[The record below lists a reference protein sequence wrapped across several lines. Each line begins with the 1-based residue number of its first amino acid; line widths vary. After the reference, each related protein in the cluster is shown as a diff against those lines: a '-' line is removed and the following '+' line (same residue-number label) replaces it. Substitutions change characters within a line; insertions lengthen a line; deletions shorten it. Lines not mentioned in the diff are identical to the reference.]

1 MALPK
6 ELVADLSGMVATA
19 ERTREAAIDVMY
31 ALQRHYGYLCDEA
44 MEYAARLLGMTTLE
58 LESLATF
65 YDFLYRRPV
74 GRYVIHVCDSVV
86 CWMFHQD
93 SIFDYLCRTLGV
105 PPGGTTEDGLF
116 TVLPAACI
124 GNCHN
129 APTMLINGR
138 FYDRLHPEKINAILD
153 ELRAQ
158 TTEEDIRCK

>member
-1 MALPK
+1 MALPD
-6 ELVADLSGMVATA
+6 ELVADLKRMIAQA
-19 ERTREAAIDVMY
+19 EHPREAAVDVMY

-44 MEYAARLLGMTTLE
+44 MHYASTLLGMTTLE

-65 YDFLYRRPV
+65 YDYLYRRPV
-74 GRYVIHVCDSVV
+74 GHYVIHVCDSVV

-105 PPGGTTEDGLF
+105 PPGGTTEDGMF
-116 TVLPAACI
+116 TVLPSACI

-138 FYDRLHPEKINAILD
+138 FYNKLTPERIDAVLR
-153 ELRAQ
+153 ELRE
-158 TTEEDIRCK
+158 TTEEPVRCK

>member
-1 MALPK
+1 MSLPDAV
-6 ELVADLSGMVATA
+6 VAEIDGVIAA
-19 ERTREAAIDVMY
+19 VEHHKREAAVDVMY

-44 MEYAARLLGMTTLE
+44 MHYASKVLGMTTLE

-65 YDFLYRRPV
+65 YDYLYRRPV

-93 SIFDYLCRTLGV
+93 SIFDYLCRKLGV
-105 PPGGTTEDGLF
+105 PPGGTTEDGMF

-129 APTMLINGR
+129 APSMLINGR
-138 FYDRLHPEKINAILD
+138 FYDRLTAERIDAVLA
-153 ELRAQ
+153 ELRQ
-158 TTEEDIRCK
+158 STEEPVRCK

>member
-1 MALPK
+1 MALPQ
-6 ELVADLSGMVATA
+6 ELIDDMRRMIEGA
-19 ERTREAAIDVMY
+19 EHPREAAIDVMY

-44 MEYAARLLGMTTLE
+44 MHHASRLLGITTYE

-65 YDFLYRRPV
+65 YDFLYRQPV

-105 PPGGTTEDGLF
+105 PPGGTTDDGMF
-116 TVLPAACI
+116 TVLPSACI

-129 APTMLINGR
+129 APTMLINGQ
-138 FYDRLHPEKINAILD
+138 FYNRLTPERINAILA
-153 ELRAQ
+153 ELRA
-158 TTEEDIRCK
+158 TNREEDIRCK

>member
-1 MALPK
+1 MPSLPEALDADLTR
-6 ELVADLSGMVATA
+6 LVASVA
-19 ERTREAAIDVMY
+19 RPREAAVDVMY

-44 MEYAARLLGMTTLE
+44 MHRAADLLGMTTLE

-65 YDFLYRRPV
+65 YDYLYRRPV
-74 GRYVIHVCDSVV
+74 GRYVIHVCDSVI

-105 PPGGTTEDGLF
+105 APGDTTEDGLF

-138 FYDRLHPEKINAILD
+138 FYDRLTPERIDAVLA
-153 ELRAQ
+153 ELRRGI
-158 TTEEDIRCK
+158 EEPARCK

>member
-1 MALPK
+1 MSPLPT
-6 ELVADLSGMVATA
+6 ELETELARLVDAVP
-19 ERTREAAIDVMY
+19 RPREAAVDVMY

-44 MEYAARLLGMTTLE
+44 MHCAARVLGMTTLE

-65 YDFLYRRPV
+65 YDYLYRRPV

-105 PPGGTTEDGLF
+105 PPGGTSEDGLF

-138 FYDRLHPEKINAILD
+138 FYDRLTPERIDAVLD
-153 ELRAQ
+153 ELRAG
-158 TTEEDIRCK
+158 TEEPVRCK

>member
-1 MALPK
+1 MSLPAALLDDLAS
-6 ELVADLSGMVATA
+6 LVAGSSHPRA
-19 ERTREAAIDVMY
+19 AAIDVMY

-44 MEYAARLLGMTTLE
+44 MHYASRLLGMTTLE

-65 YDFLYRRPV
+65 YDYLYRRPV

-93 SIFDYLCRTLGV
+93 SIFDYLCRALGV

-138 FYDRLHPEKINAILD
+138 FYDRLTPERIDAVIAA
-153 ELRAQ
+153 LRAG
-158 TTEEDIRCK
+158 TEEPVRCK

>member
-6 ELVADLSGMVATA
+6 ELVADLHGMVARA
-19 ERTREAAIDVMY
+19 EHAREAAIDVMY

-44 MEYAARLLGMTTLE
+44 MGHAARVLGMTTLE

-138 FYDRLHPEKINAILD
+138 FYDRLHPERINAILA

>member
-1 MALPK
+1 MLPDALQK
-6 ELVADLSGMVATA
+6 ELARLVASVA
-19 ERTREAAIDVMY
+19 RPREAAVDVMY

-44 MEYAARLLGMTTLE
+44 MHRAAEVLGMTTLE

-65 YDFLYRRPV
+65 YDYLYRRPV
-74 GRYVIHVCDSVV
+74 GRYVIHVCDSVI

-105 PPGGTTEDGLF
+105 APGDTTEDGLF

-138 FYDRLHPEKINAILD
+138 FYDRLTPERIDAVLA
-153 ELRAQ
+153 ELRRGI
-158 TTEEDIRCK
+158 EEPARCK

>member
-1 MALPK
+1 M
-6 ELVADLSGMVATA
+6 
-19 ERTREAAIDVMY
+19 
-31 ALQRHYGYLCDEA
+31 H
-44 MEYAARLLGMTTLE
+44 YAAKLLAMTPLE

-65 YDFLYRRPV
+65 YDYLYRRPV

-93 SIFDYLCRTLGV
+93 SIFDHLCRTLGV
-105 PPGGTTEDGLF
+105 PPGGTTADGLF

-138 FYDRLHPEKINAILD
+138 FYDRLTPERVDAVLA
-153 ELRAQ
+153 ELREAI
-158 TTEEDIRCK
+158 EEPVRCK

>member
-1 MALPK
+1 MPLPDD
-6 ELVADLSGMVATA
+6 LVAQIQHRIDTA
-19 ERTREAAIDVMY
+19 GHPREAAVDVMY

-44 MEYAARLLGMTTLE
+44 MHYASRVLGMTTLE

-65 YDFLYRRPV
+65 YDYLYRRPV

-105 PPGGTTEDGLF
+105 PPGGTTKDGLF

-129 APTMLINGR
+129 APTMLVNGR
-138 FYDRLHPEKINAILD
+138 FYDRLTPERIDAALA
-153 ELRAQ
+153 ELRQ
-158 TTEEDIRCK
+158 STEEPVRCK

>member
-1 MALPK
+1 MSLPQPLID
-6 ELVADLSGMVATA
+6 ELQACIA
-19 ERTREAAIDVMY
+19 EAQTPREAAVDVMY
-31 ALQRHYGYLCDEA
+31 ALQHHYGYLCDEA
-44 MEYAARLLGMTTLE
+44 MHYASTLLGMTTLE

-65 YDFLYRRPV
+65 YDYLYRRPV

-116 TVLPAACI
+116 TVMPSACV

-138 FYDRLHPEKINAILD
+138 FYDRLTPERVDAVIAS
-153 ELRAQ
+153 LRAG
-158 TTEEDIRCK
+158 TEEPVRCK

>member
-1 MALPK
+1 MPSLPEALDA
-6 ELVADLSGMVATA
+6 ELARLVASVA
-19 ERTREAAIDVMY
+19 RPREAAVDVMY

-44 MEYAARLLGMTTLE
+44 MHRAAEVLGMTTLE

-65 YDFLYRRPV
+65 YDYLYRRPV
-74 GRYVIHVCDSVV
+74 GRYVIHVCDSVI

-105 PPGGTTEDGLF
+105 SPGDTTEDGLF

-138 FYDRLHPEKINAILD
+138 FYDRLTPERIDDVLA
-153 ELRAQ
+153 ELRRGI
-158 TTEEDIRCK
+158 EEPARCK

>member
-1 MALPK
+1 MALPDA
-6 ELVADLSGMVATA
+6 LVSDIERMIAGA
-19 ERTREAAIDVMY
+19 EHPREAAVDVLY
-31 ALQRHYGYLCDEA
+31 ALQQHYGYLCDEA
-44 MEYAARLLGMTTLE
+44 MHYASQLLGMSTLE

-65 YDFLYRRPV
+65 YDYLYRQPV

-105 PPGGTTEDGLF
+105 PPGGTTDDGLF
-116 TVLPAACI
+116 TVLPSACI

-138 FYDRLHPEKINAILD
+138 FYNKLTPERIDATIR
-153 ELRAQ
+153 ELRE
-158 TTEEDIRCK
+158 TTQEPVRCK

>member
-1 MALPK
+1 MALPDA
-6 ELVADLSGMVATA
+6 LVSDIERMIAGA
-19 ERTREAAIDVMY
+19 EHPREAAVDVLY
-31 ALQRHYGYLCDEA
+31 ALQQHYGYLCDEA
-44 MEYAARLLGMTTLE
+44 MHYASGLLGMSTLE

-65 YDFLYRRPV
+65 YDYLYRQPV

-116 TVLPAACI
+116 TVLPSACI

-138 FYDRLHPEKINAILD
+138 FYNKLTPERIDAAIR
-153 ELRAQ
+153 ELRETIQ
-158 TTEEDIRCK
+158 EPVRCK

>member
-1 MALPK
+1 MALPDA
-6 ELVADLSGMVATA
+6 LVSDIERMIAGA
-19 ERTREAAIDVMY
+19 EHPREAAVDVLY
-31 ALQRHYGYLCDEA
+31 ALQHHYGYLCDEA
-44 MEYAARLLGMTTLE
+44 MHYASKLLGMTTLE

-65 YDFLYRRPV
+65 YDYLYRQPV

-116 TVLPAACI
+116 TVLPSACI

-138 FYDRLHPEKINAILD
+138 FYNKLTPERIDAAIK
-153 ELRAQ
+153 ELRE
-158 TTEEDIRCK
+158 TTQEPVRCK

>member
-1 MALPK
+1 MTSLPQPLVDELDRLMAHAAKPK
-6 ELVADLSGMVATA
+6 E
-19 ERTREAAIDVMY
+19 AAVDVLY
-31 ALQRHYGYLCDEA
+31 ALQQHYGYLCDEA
-44 MEYAARLLGMTTLE
+44 MHYAAKLLGMTTLE

-93 SIFDYLCRTLGV
+93 SIFDYLCRKLGV
-105 PPGGTTEDGLF
+105 PPGGTTDDGLF
-116 TVLPAACI
+116 TVLPAACV

-138 FYDRLHPEKINAILD
+138 FYDRLTPQRVDALLE
-153 ELRAQ
+153 ELRSGV
-158 TTEEDIRCK
+158 EEPVRCK

>member
-1 MALPK
+1 MALPQT
-6 ELVADLSGMVATA
+6 LADEINSALAAATHP
-19 ERTREAAIDVMY
+19 REAAVDVMY

-44 MEYAARLLGMTTLE
+44 MHHAARLLGMTTLE

-65 YDFLYRRPV
+65 YDYLYRRPV

-124 GNCHN
+124 GNCAN

-138 FYDRLHPEKINAILD
+138 FYDRLTPERIDTVIA
-153 ELRAQ
+153 ELRAS
-158 TTEEDIRCK
+158 TEEPVRCK

>member
-1 MALPK
+1 MTSLPQPLVDELDRLMAHAAKPK
-6 ELVADLSGMVATA
+6 E
-19 ERTREAAIDVMY
+19 AAVDVLY
-31 ALQRHYGYLCDEA
+31 ALQQHYGYLCDEA
-44 MEYAARLLGMTTLE
+44 MHYAAKLLGMTTLE

-93 SIFDYLCRTLGV
+93 SIFDYLCRKLGV
-105 PPGGTTEDGLF
+105 PPGGTTDDGLF
-116 TVLPAACI
+116 TVLPAACV

-138 FYDRLHPEKINAILD
+138 FYDRLTPERVDALLE
-153 ELRAQ
+153 ELRSGV
-158 TTEEDIRCK
+158 EEPVRCK

>member
-1 MALPK
+1 MLPP
-6 ELVADLSGMVATA
+6 ELETELTRLVTSVP
-19 ERTREAAIDVMY
+19 RPREAAVDVMY

-44 MEYAARLLGMTTLE
+44 MHYAARVLGMTTLE

-65 YDFLYRRPV
+65 YDYLYRRPV

-105 PPGGTTEDGLF
+105 PPGGTSEDGLF

-138 FYDRLHPEKINAILD
+138 FYDRLTPERIETVLA
-153 ELRAQ
+153 ELRQ
-158 TTEEDIRCK
+158 GTEEPVRCK

>member
-1 MALPK
+1 MASLPEQLED
-6 ELVADLSGMVATA
+6 ELHALITAVAHPQ
-19 ERTREAAIDVMY
+19 EAAIDVMY
-31 ALQRHYGYLCDEA
+31 ALQQHYGYLCDEA
-44 MEYAARLLGMTTLE
+44 IQYAATLLAMTPLE

-65 YDFLYRRPV
+65 YDYLYRRPV
-74 GRYVIHVCDSVV
+74 GRYVIHVCDSVI

-138 FYDRLHPEKINAILD
+138 FYDRLTPDRIDAVLA
-153 ELRAQ
+153 ELRTA
-158 TTEEDIRCK
+158 TEEPARCK

>member
-1 MALPK
+1 MSLPDA
-6 ELVADLSGMVATA
+6 VAADLDRLIAAVDH
-19 ERTREAAIDVMY
+19 TREAAVAVMY

-44 MEYAARLLGMTTLE
+44 MYCAARHLSMTTLE

-65 YDFLYRRPV
+65 YDYLYRRPV

-116 TVLPAACI
+116 TVLPAACV

-138 FYDRLHPEKINAILD
+138 FYDRLTPKAVDAVIA
-153 ELRAQ
+153 ELRAG
-158 TTEEDIRCK
+158 TEDPVRCK

>member
-1 MALPK
+1 MSLPDA
-6 ELVADLSGMVATA
+6 LVAEIRQRLDAVGHP
-19 ERTREAAIDVMY
+19 REAAVDVMY
-31 ALQRHYGYLCDEA
+31 ALQHHYGYLCDEA
-44 MEYAARLLGMTTLE
+44 MHYASNLLGLSTLE

-65 YDFLYRRPV
+65 YDYLYRRPV

-129 APTMLINGR
+129 APSMLINGR
-138 FYDRLHPEKINAILD
+138 FYDRLTPERIDAALA
-153 ELRAQ
+153 ELRQ
-158 TTEEDIRCK
+158 STEETVRCK

>member
-1 MALPK
+1 MSLPQPLVD
-6 ELVADLSGMVATA
+6 ELRAMVAA
-19 ERTREAAIDVMY
+19 ASLPREAAVDVMY
-31 ALQRHYGYLCDEA
+31 ALQHHYGYLCDEA
-44 MEYAARLLGMTTLE
+44 MHHASGLLGMTTLE

-65 YDFLYRRPV
+65 YDYLYRRPV

-116 TVLPAACI
+116 TVLPAACV

-129 APTMLINGR
+129 APTMLVNGK
-138 FYDRLHPEKINAILD
+138 FYDRLTPERVDALIAA
-153 ELRAQ
+153 LRQ
-158 TTEEDIRCK
+158 GIEEPARCK

>member
-1 MALPK
+1 MSPLPT
-6 ELVADLSGMVATA
+6 ELETELARLVAAVP
-19 ERTREAAIDVMY
+19 RPREAAVDVMY
-31 ALQRHYGYLCDEA
+31 ALQHHYGYLCDEA
-44 MEYAARLLGMTTLE
+44 MHRAAEVLGMTTLE

-65 YDFLYRRPV
+65 YDYLYRRPV

-105 PPGGTTEDGLF
+105 PPGGTTEDGLL
-116 TVLPAACI
+116 TVLPAACV

-138 FYDRLHPEKINAILD
+138 FYDRLTPEAIDAVLA
-153 ELRAQ
+153 ELRSG
-158 TTEEDIRCK
+158 TEEPVRCK

>member
-1 MALPK
+1 MLPDALQK
-6 ELVADLSGMVATA
+6 DLARLVASVA
-19 ERTREAAIDVMY
+19 RPREAAVDVMY

-44 MEYAARLLGMTTLE
+44 MHRAADLLGMTTLE

-65 YDFLYRRPV
+65 YDYLYRRPV
-74 GRYVIHVCDSVV
+74 GRYVIHVCDSVI

-105 PPGGTTEDGLF
+105 APGDTTEDGLF

-138 FYDRLHPEKINAILD
+138 FYDRLTPERIDAVLAD
-153 ELRAQ
+153 LRRGI
-158 TTEEDIRCK
+158 EEPARCK

>member
-1 MALPK
+1 MPSLPP
-6 ELVADLSGMVATA
+6 ELEAELRRLTA
-19 ERTREAAIDVMY
+19 AVDNPREAAVDVMY
-31 ALQRHYGYLCDEA
+31 ALQHHYGYLCDEA
-44 MEYAARLLGMTTLE
+44 MHYAAGLLGMTTLE

-65 YDFLYRRPV
+65 YDYLYRRPV

-116 TVLPAACI
+116 TVLPAACV

-138 FYDRLHPEKINAILD
+138 FYDRLTPEAIDAVLA
-153 ELRAQ
+153 ELRSG
-158 TTEEDIRCK
+158 TEEPVRCK

>member
-6 ELVADLSGMVATA
+6 ELVADLSGMVAGA

-44 MEYAARLLGMTTLE
+44 MVYAAGLLGMTTLE